1 MKAGLATSL
10 SIAGVLATG
19 GAALVLNSSIL
30 DTESSAKGSP
40 AFATVVGIEAQGGIT
55 PLGDG
60 ATPGSVAELSAQGVA
75 DLVTGQGAP
84 LAEPL
89 VIAPQ
94 TESATTTPGSQSNTA
109 ASGSGSSSA
118 NGAAAGS
125 SGGIKQTQA
134 NLAATETTEAP
145 SPTSVAPA
153 PTTSAPV
160 VAPTTIPVPP
170 APTTTAA
177 PSVEKQFKVGDA
189 ATITLVINGTKLLVK
204 DIAITPGSGYN
215 VTNQTSRDGDDVRIT
230 LTSPT
235 RVLEFS
241 ARLVNGQVV
250 AAVSAPSSGNLTPP
264 PPPRR
269 HDDDGDERDDEHE
282 GREHEER
289 EREHDDDD

>member
-60 ATPGSVAELSAQGVA
+60 ATPGSVTELSAQGVA
-75 DLVTGQGAP
+75 DLVTGEGAP
-84 LAEPL
+84 LADPL
-89 VIAPQ
+89 AVAPGSATATTSPTAQ
-94 TESATTTPGSQSNTA
+94 PSATT
-109 ASGSGSSSA
+109 
-118 NGAAAGS
+118 AAAGS
-125 SGGIKQTQA
+125 SSAGGGSAGSSGAIKQTQA

-145 SPTSVAPA
+145 A

-160 VAPTTIPVPP
+160 AAPTTAPV
-170 APTTTAA
+170 APSTTTA
-177 PSVEKQFKVGDA
+177 PNIEKLFKVGDA
-189 ATITLVINGTKLLVK
+189 ATITLVTNGTKLLVK
-204 DIAITPGSGYN
+204 DIAITPGSGYK

-230 LTSPT
+230 LASPT

-264 PPPRR
+264 PPRR
-269 HDDDGDERDDEHE
+269 HDDDEHE
-282 GREHEER
+282 EREHEEEHEER